1 MNKAMPNDANPAP
14 ALEPLATGGAPHRP
28 RWRRRLLVVLV
39 VLLIFSGGA
48 WGLFNWFVALQN
60 RNVNSGIA
68 VGGAAPDFT
77 LPDQNGR
84 PRSLHGLI
92 GPKGLLLVFVR
103 SADW

>member
-1 MNKAMPNDANPAP
+1 
-14 ALEPLATGGAPHRP
+14 
-28 RWRRRLLVVLV
+28 
-39 VLLIFSGGA
+39 
-48 WGLFNWFVALQN
+48 
-60 RNVNSGIA
+60 VNSGIA
-68 VGGAAPDFT
+68 VGAAAPDFS